1 MVHFAELLKLHA
13 TLDRQLQAGESE
25 AIRKGHTNKAQ
36 QLARQR
42 QLNDSV
48 YFLMLFAQFERFINE
63 KSQQAIRLRKKMSQ
77 WKSRRA
83 WDIIDHRHIDRVPFI
98 NRVALLTEK
107 GKSDYNLIQQLYEDR
122 NSLAHGKLLDTTVSL
137 LSTANSLQLISNKL

>member
-13 TLDRQLQAGESE
+13 TIDRQLQASESE
-25 AIRKGHTNKAQ
+25 AIRKGHIKKAHQ
-36 QLARQR
+36 VGRQR

-48 YFLMLFAQFERFINE
+48 YFLMLFAQFERLIND
-63 KSQQAIRLRKKMSQ
+63 KSQQVTRLRQKMSQ

-83 WDIIDHRHIDRVPFI
+83 WDIIDHKNIDKVPFI

-107 GKSDYNLIQQLYEDR
+107 GKSDYNVIQQLYQDR

-137 LSTANSLQLISNKL
+137 LAAANSLQLISSRL